1 MWQEKF
7 ESTKDKQWD
16 IFAEMVSQEI
26 VVSGTKTLEDVF
38 SFEQLSQVLR
48 NISPVA
54 QVLSLLKRY

>member
-54 QVLSLLKRY
+54 